1 MSKATKKSLL
11 YALAALGLIALAM
24 WLRYASRT
32 VLHSPVYNHLRSGI
46 YIFLLCAWCHSVR
59 VRIVQTQVQR
69 YLLAISM
76 LMVLWLLLRSIKF
89 SIANTDAERW
99 LWYFYYVPILFI
111 PMLSV
116 FVSQSLGKPE
126 DFHLPRW
133 TKLLYVPTVLLL
145 LLVLT
150 NDLHQRVFSFPS
162 GILSDAAYRYERGYF
177 FVLGWELF
185 CAALSLFMIVTKC
198 RIPHTKRVR
207 WLPLVPF
214 ALSLAYVYAYV
225 EKIHWVWVLA
235 GDMTVAQC
243 LMFTGIFESCIQ
255 CGLIQSNR
263 GYDELLEAT
272 TLPVQITDETFCTKH
287 ASATMRPLLP
297 QRELRQITQDTV
309 QLDDDT
315 LLKRHKLRRGWAFW
329 KEDVSEL
336 NQLRQELE
344 LTCDELRDV
353 GDVLAAENAQHA
365 RLLKLTEENRLYDMM
380 EAQTARQIAMLQER
394 LTELKK
400 TDDPARAERLLGQ
413 IIVIGT
419 YIKRRNN
426 LIFVGVQRGSISV
439 QELRLCLNESAE
451 NLCLYGAECSA
462 LIKGDGQLS
471 IEQATAA
478 YSLFEAV
485 VEAELES
492 LRSLL
497 VSIEVGEA
505 LHMNLCISGEAPLR
519 HLKDPF
525 PALEWEEDEDGLQYV
540 MLRVEKSGGK

>member
-46 YIFLLCAWCHSVR
+46 YIFLLCAWCRSVR
-59 VRIVQTQVQR
+59 VRIVQTQVRR

-185 CAALSLFMIVTKC
+185 CAALSLFMIVKKC

-207 WLPLVPF
+207 LLPLVPF
-214 ALSLAYVYAYV
+214 ALSLAYVYAYAK
-225 EKIHWVWVLA
+225 KIHWVWVLA

-272 TLPVQITDETFCTKH
+272 TLPVQITDEAFCTKH
-287 ASATMRPLLP
+287 ASVTMRPLLP

-309 QLDDDT
+309 QLDDDS

-505 LHMNLCISGEAPLR
+505 LHMNLCISGESPLR

-540 MLRVEKSGGK
+540 MLRAEKSGGK

>member
-1 MSKATKKSLL
+1 MNRLL
-11 YALAALGLIALAM
+11 FEKTGDAVYISHLDLMRIFQRAFKRADIMIWHSQGFSPRAYVSIALPLPVGSESCCEILDFEIQDGSVDLEKLPALLNRTMPAGIRVLRAYESAVKIKHLTRLQAEITLEYDAGVPETAQSRIAALFSGGPVLVKK
-24 WLRYASRT
+24 RT
-32 VLHSPVYNHLRSGI
+32 KSGGEAELDLQPM
-46 YIFLLCAWCHSVR
+46 IFACS
-59 VRIVQTQVQR
+59 
-69 YLLAISM
+69 
-76 LMVLWLLLRSIKF
+76 
-89 SIANTDAERW
+89 
-99 LWYFYYVPILFI
+99 
-111 PMLSV
+111 
-116 FVSQSLGKPE
+116 
-126 DFHLPRW
+126 
-133 TKLLYVPTVLLL
+133 
-145 LLVLT
+145 
-150 NDLHQRVFSFPS
+150 
-162 GILSDAAYRYERGYF
+162 
-177 FVLGWELF
+177 
-185 CAALSLFMIVTKC
+185 
-198 RIPHTKRVR
+198 
-207 WLPLVPF
+207 
-214 ALSLAYVYAYV
+214 
-225 EKIHWVWVLA
+225 
-235 GDMTVAQC
+235 
-243 LMFTGIFESCIQ
+243 
-255 CGLIQSNR
+255 
-263 GYDELLEAT
+263 
-272 TLPVQITDETFCTKH
+272 
-287 ASATMRPLLP
+287 
-297 QRELRQITQDTV
+297 LRQP
-309 QLDDDT
+309 
-315 LLKRHKLRRGWAFW
+315 
-329 KEDVSEL
+329 S
-336 NQLRQELE
+336 RQELE

-462 LIKGDGQLS
+462 LIQGDGQLS

-505 LHMNLCISGEAPLR
+505 LHMNLCVSGEAPLR
-519 HLKDPF
+519 HLKEQF